1 MPQANIIMT
10 YDPFRQKWAAF
21 LKFDFAIADQQGG
34 AIQFALCEGPTFG
47 EALDS
52 LKSVPIVQ
60 RYFQLLKDSIEGAEQ
75 NAAIN

>member
-21 LKFDFAIADQQGG
+21 LKFDFAIADEKGG
-34 AIQFALCEGPTFG
+34 PIQFALSEAPTFG
-47 EALDS
+47 DALDT
-52 LKSVPIVQ
+52 LKSVPMVQ